1 VGTEDNDRSEHVHD
15 DPTAPMWGE
24 ERYPRTDETPSLSPV
39 SEPPTAPSTSQGTQ
53 PDPVASSL
61 RGRHIAWARLERA
74 AAPVTQPPPANERA
88 QPSTAAATWSS
99 PPPPRVERPVFDP
112 GMPSALGRLVALI
125 VTCGIG
131 WAVAVAV
138 GIWLLVFFLTR
149 AGG

>member
-1 VGTEDNDRSEHVHD
+1 
-15 DPTAPMWGE
+15 M
-24 ERYPRTDETPSLSPV
+24 
-39 SEPPTAPSTSQGTQ
+39 
-53 PDPVASSL
+53 
-61 RGRHIAWARLERA
+61 
-74 AAPVTQPPPANERA
+74 
-88 QPSTAAATWSS
+88 
-99 PPPPRVERPVFDP
+99 FDP